1 MHDLIFDRKTQP
13 SLSPT
18 SSPTYHPSSLPPG
31 SHDYYLKVQ
40 ANDGGSPSLSSHVIV
55 AINVTDENDNVPTF
69 NQKEYSAVVREN
81 AQIGEEV
88 IQVGR
93 PALALGR
100 ACAC

>member
-13 SLSPT
+13 SLSSAPL
-18 SSPTYHPSSLPPG
+18 PLPSLPPG